1 MADANLLK
9 ALSVEG
15 ELQDVVLFGRVRC
28 VITKH
33 PVINGLNFDGCMP
46 SILDVYAIKCLSTDY
61 FHENGSYAVKSVY
74 FTKGSL
80 LIALDNPDL
89 LGQDVKVY
97 GRSAGKGSKVKKG
110 KASKKSGEGLYAFC
124 FSKDSSGKWKVVP
137 NKTVSL
143 LSSDSEIKGTS
154 LEDFM
159 VALVQSGEEI
169 IEYPVSLDCIQE
181 FTIEGYEEASE
192 EYMQENKITFSDSSE
207 KIDLSKV
214 PMSLVNHLTVCDLP
228 ENYTDIMEDLDKHAA
243 DRVKYVRSLTDFS
256 KSVYMEEMSDDFSPS
271 EYGYSGSY
279 DKFMSFDSIMETVKS
294 NFIEGI
300 CRNMDAFVLGS
311 KVRGSKYLE
320 SFFNAAI
327 NFSSEDGTSDK
338 SGSDIVNAMVG
349 EVRSNYSLLYNG
361 VGSQYASKLKI
372 YNNSVL
378 FFLSVISACSSI
390 GYERLLWAYSSCSR
404 QFKMDAKGF
413 AWVLCRYPYLL
424 GLLCGFPLEMCDVM
438 YYAFSKSNK
447 GYLASENREMKKIL
461 VFLNRLRDELN
472 NNTYIE
478 PRVLYGNRTSVYNSK
493 VLGYVANYNFPE
505 SLPYV
510 SSMRVICRGISDVT
524 IDNIEEFNCP
534 NFYSKKLSSFLEF
547 KGILNDV
554 DGMIALEVDLEK
566 EFYIFNILRNKGE
579 ASTGITREEI
589 LNTVNEF
596 EAEKGF
602 TLEPLQRDGVD
613 LCLYKSAVL
622 SGCAGSGKTT
632 VSDCFAKQLEKLG
645 EEYKLIYIAPT
656 GKACRRMAEVIGGTV
671 RTIHSQF
678 RLGIGE
684 DASFVSTVGARKL
697 NSSDDDKIKIYI
709 CDEMG
714 MCTTSLL
721 YEIVRCLKKEDLIYF
736 LGDIKQLP
744 PIGKGFPF
752 KYLMDIL
759 PCVELGV
766 SKRAVSTSEVN
777 YNVSLLNNVS
787 DGFIQELYYDDK
799 TFICRECDNPAIPA
813 TLKRV
818 WSGFMGGTLN
828 GNSYIED
835 EIQVICPYASEKF
848 LSSTT
853 RLNPLLQE
861 MLRSE
866 DKLLFTYIDG
876 SKFYDNDRVIHT
888 NSNKSGRLRYVET
901 YPNQFKEVATLGVV
915 NGELG
920 KVVGIVRSDYCKFTP
935 YSSDD
940 VYTGKGVYSGLNAE
954 ELKSIVETREEKED
968 IAEGLPEYNS
978 DKYYFVK
985 VSVWDVELKKN
996 VLVLYTGRVRNMADE
1011 VGICL
1016 DGGGLGDLQLAYALT
1031 THKMQGSQSRVVI
1044 LPFESSCNPNFVNRN
1059 MLNTMITR
1067 SQEVV
1072 CCVGTIMGSDSPI
1085 NVGRRHV
1092 SEVPSNNLFNI
1103 LV

>member
-33 PVINGLNFDGCMP
+33 PVISGLNFDGCMP
-46 SILDVYAIKCLSTDY
+46 AILDVYAIKCLSTDY

-80 LIALDNPDL
+80 LITVDNPEWV
-89 LGQDVKVY
+89 GQDVKVY
-97 GRSAGKGSKVKKG
+97 GRSIGKGNKVKRG
-110 KASKKSGEGLYAFC
+110 RASKKSGEGLYAFC
-124 FSKDSSGKWKVVP
+124 FAKDSSGKWKVVS
-137 NKTVSL
+137 NKVVSL
-143 LSSDSEIKGTS
+143 VSYDSEIKGTS

-159 VALVQSGEEI
+159 VSIVKSGEDVV
-169 IEYPVSLDCIQE
+169 EYPVSLDCIQE

-192 EYMQENKITFSDSSE
+192 EYIQENKIVFSDSSY
-207 KIDLSKV
+207 KIDLSKI
-214 PMSLVNHLTVCDLP
+214 PMSLTHHLTVCDLP
-228 ENYTDIMEDLDKHAA
+228 ENFQDIMTDLDSHASA
-243 DRVKYVRSLTDFS
+243 RIKYVRSLVDFS
-256 KSVYMEEMSDDFSPS
+256 KSVYLEEQSEDFSPTD
-271 EYGYSGSY
+271 YGYSGS
-279 DKFMSFDSIMETVKS
+279 DEDFLPFSALLDMVNA
-294 NFIEGI
+294 NFIEGVAK
-300 CRNMDAFVLGS
+300 NVDVLIG
-311 KVRGSKYLE
+311 KIRGVKYLE
-320 SFFNAAI
+320 AFFNAAI
-327 NFSSEDGTSDK
+327 NFSSSDSASDK
-338 SGSDIVNAMVG
+338 SGSEMIGKMVD
-349 EVRSNYSLLYNG
+349 EVRVYYALLYDG
-361 VGSQYASKLKI
+361 IGSQYASNLKI
-372 YNNSVL
+372 YENATL
-378 FFLSVISACSSI
+378 FFLSVIASCSSLGYERILNAYSACS
-390 GYERLLWAYSSCSR
+390 R
-404 QFKMDAKGF
+404 QYKMDINGF
-413 AWVLCRYPYLL
+413 TWVLCRYPYLL
-424 GLLCGFPLEMCDVM
+424 GLLCGFPLEMCDTM
-438 YYAFSKSNK
+438 YYTMSKSNK
-447 GYLASENREMKKIL
+447 GYLESENMEMKRIL

-478 PRVLYGNRTSVYNSK
+478 PRVLYGNKTSVYNNK
-493 VLGYVANYNFPE
+493 ILGYVSEYGLPE
-505 SLPYV
+505 PAHYV
-510 SSMRVICRGISDVT
+510 STLRIICNGVSDAT
-524 IDNIEEFNCP
+524 IDNGNEFYCD
-534 NFYSKKLSSFLEF
+534 NFYSNKLRNFLDE
-547 KGILNDV
+547 KGILNEV
-554 DGMIALEVDLEK
+554 DGMVALEVELEK
-566 EFYIFNILRNKGE
+566 EFYVYNILRNKGKE
-579 ASTGITREEI
+579 TTGITREEI
-589 LNTVNEF
+589 LDTVDEF
-596 EAEKGF
+596 EKEKGF
-602 TLEPLQRDGVD
+602 SLEKLQRDGVD

-645 EEYKLIYIAPT
+645 DGYKLIYIAPT

-671 RTIHSQF
+671 KTIHSQF
-678 RLGIGE
+678 RLGLGE
-684 DASFVSTVGARKL
+684 DSSFVSTVGSRKL
-697 NSSDDDKIKIYI
+697 NQGDDKINIYI

-721 YEIVRCLKKEDLIYF
+721 YEIVRCLRKEDMIYF

-799 TFICRECDNPAIPA
+799 TFICRECDTPKISA

-818 WSGFMGGTLN
+818 WSGFMDGTLN
-828 GNSYIED
+828 GTSYAED
-835 EIQVICPYASEKF
+835 EIQVICPYANEKF

-861 MLRSE
+861 MLRCE

-876 SKFYDNDRVIHT
+876 GRFYNNDRVIHT
-888 NSNKSGRLRYVET
+888 NSNKSGRLRFVET
-901 YPNQFKEVATLGVV
+901 SPNEFKELATLGIV

-920 KVVGIVRSDYCKFTP
+920 KVVGIVRSDFCKFTP
-935 YSSDD
+935 YLDED
-940 VYTGKGVYSGLNAE
+940 VKSGKGVYSGLSEE
-954 ELKSIVETREEKED
+954 ELKSIIETREEKD
-968 IAEGLPEYNS
+968 DVAEGLPEYNS
-978 DKYYFVK
+978 EKYYFVK
-985 VSVWDVELKKN
+985 VLVWDVELKKN
-996 VLVLYTGRVRNMADE
+996 VLVLYPGRVRNTGDE
-1011 VGICL
+1011 LGICL

-1072 CCVGTIMGSDSPI
+1072 CCVGTVLGSDSPI
-1085 NVGRRHV
+1085 NAGRRHT
-1092 SEVPSNNLFNI
+1092 SEVPRNNLFNI